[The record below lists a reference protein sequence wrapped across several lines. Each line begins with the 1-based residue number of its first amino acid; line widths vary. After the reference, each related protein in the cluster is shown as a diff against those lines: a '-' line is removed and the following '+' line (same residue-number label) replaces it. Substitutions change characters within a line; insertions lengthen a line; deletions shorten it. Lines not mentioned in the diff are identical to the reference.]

1 MLRSRKNHASRS
13 ASHSDLLQPQQKLLY
28 DLEFFL
34 AAVLLIGYIGLF
46 VRVSHSQYR
55 HLHHPDYILRALSL
69 RCWQNWYELSRYLP
83 FSAIR
88 RRQYPDVASGRPPVR
103 SMQCGSVPGG

>member
-13 ASHSDLLQPQQKLLY
+13 ASHSDLLQLQQKPLY

-55 HLHHPDYILRALSL
+55 HLHHPDYILLYNPQFVL
-69 RCWQNWYELSRYLP
+69 KVFLHLL
-83 FSAIR
+83 
-88 RRQYPDVASGRPPVR
+88 
-103 SMQCGSVPGG
+103 MH